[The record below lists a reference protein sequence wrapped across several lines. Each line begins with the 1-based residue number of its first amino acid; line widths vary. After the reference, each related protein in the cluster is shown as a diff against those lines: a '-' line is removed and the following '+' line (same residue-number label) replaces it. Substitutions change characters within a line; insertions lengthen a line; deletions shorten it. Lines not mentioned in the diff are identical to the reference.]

1 MNELLNIFIKT
12 THIILLNIF
21 VFTFSTNIALTEENI
36 KAPQK
41 FKSIKSNNANMRV
54 GPGDRFEIL
63 WNFKKKGLPIK
74 IHKKFEHWYQI
85 ETPDGSIGWM
95 RNYLISNKQKTII
108 FLKNENIYKNNN
120 EKSNIIAN
128 VDKNSVLIIHYGK
141 NKWCKVESKK
151 YKILGFVKNNS
162 SNIWGA
168 YVSNPK

>member
-1 MNELLNIFIKT
+1 
-12 THIILLNIF
+12 
-21 VFTFSTNIALTEENI
+21 
-36 KAPQK
+36 
-41 FKSIKSNNANMRV
+41 MRV

-95 RNYLISNKQKTII
+95 WRNLISNKQKTII
-108 FLKNENIYKNNN
+108 FLKNENVYKDKN
-120 EKSNIIAN
+120 EVSNIIAK
-128 VDKNSVLIIHYGK
+128 VDKNSILIIHYCK

-162 SNIWGA
+162 NNIWGA